1 MPQINNPDI
10 VPRALPLA
18 PAVEQ
23 EAIVEL
29 VEDQL
34 SVVDYLQE
42 DLDAKLKSAQGL
54 RQAIL
59 RHAFTG
65 QLVPQAPNETSAPE
79 LLKRIAAEREE
90 RARETAATR
99 RTEKHQTAHGQKTS
113 CAEAHQKSRPL
124 TDTSQI
130 GKRAWSYAGVLQD
143 AGLSCFE

>member
-99 RTEKHQTAHGQKTS
+99 RTEKQSTKQRTGRKPHAPKHTRNRDH
-113 CAEAHQKSRPL
+113 
-124 TDTSQI
+124 
-130 GKRAWSYAGVLQD
+130 
-143 AGLSCFE
+143 